1 VKVSRCSGILLHPTS
16 LPGRFGIGDLGPCA
30 YEFADFLSA
39 AGQKL
44 WQVLPLNPTGY
55 GDSPYQCFSAFAGNP
70 MLLSLERLRD
80 QGLLEQRDLDAAPE
94 FPAESIDFGRAIEF
108 KMPALQRAAQVFL
121 ADSKHSDRV
130 AFEDFCKE
138 KSAWLDDYALFMAL
152 KDAHQG
158 TAWTAWDEPIRKR
171 DAGAM
176 SEWRQKI
183 EPQLMAYKYWQF
195 EFFRQWEELKKHCRE
210 RGIRFM
216 GDIPIYVAHDSADV
230 WANP

>member
-1 VKVSRCSGILLHPTS
+1 MLEGRSPVYCCCVKVSRCSGILLHPTS

-108 KMPALQRAAQVFL
+108 KMPA
-121 ADSKHSDRV
+121 
-130 AFEDFCKE
+130 
-138 KSAWLDDYALFMAL
+138 
-152 KDAHQG
+152 
-158 TAWTAWDEPIRKR
+158 
-171 DAGAM
+171 
-176 SEWRQKI
+176 
-183 EPQLMAYKYWQF
+183 
-195 EFFRQWEELKKHCRE
+195 
-210 RGIRFM
+210 
-216 GDIPIYVAHDSADV
+216 
-230 WANP
+230 